1 MSDVAPTAQGTL
13 ERTPLAHLLVYILD
27 KGLTGTLQL
36 ESESSHA
43 SMLVQNGGVLKV
55 RTSDGVAYLGDVL
68 LGLGVITP
76 EAHAEAVTRTTSGGG
91 LIGAILLEMG
101 AVTPENLLFG
111 LHVQVEQ
118 KLQHLFDMP
127 PSTGFAYYDAMN
139 GLVGFGGDEP
149 VMVDPYRVMW
159 WGICRNPQWEQCAAA
174 VGRIGD
180 AALALAAHARPERLF
195 FGGPE
200 AAAVDLM
207 RARPLRPSDLVEAQ
221 ILPESAVQLFFYCL
235 LITKQVDVVQLAA
248 APPPPPPPP
257 PRPPVPTG
265 PAAVGRMKLQT
276 RPVVRPQ
283 PLAVEEHA
291 APSSSDDRVSHPH
304 IAGPPPPPVA
314 VAPEPAARPPPV
326 PKPAVNPPS
335 PFVTSPVAKPA
346 APAAPPP
353 FPTSVSP
360 PPSPPAPQVSD
371 EMDIAHAIDAA
382 LPPNIVRSVPPPPA
396 PSVPP
401 PAAPQELSP
410 EHAALKQELLERA
423 DALGGQ
429 DYFQM
434 LGIDQTVSKDDVQ
447 RAYLKLAKTW
457 HPDRL
462 PAPLADVKD
471 VCAKLFAH
479 LSEAQAALLDDDKR
493 AKYVAL
499 IKEGGG
505 TKDEQDLVQTLL
517 AAAAEFQKADYFLK
531 KNDLF
536 QAEMY
541 VRKAY
546 QADPEQADY
555 LALLT
560 WLEAQKSQYLGKE
573 KTLEKVAILD
583 KAIKLNANCERAYFY
598 RAMLYKRANMPREAI
613 RDLRQCVEINPKSL
627 DAARELRLINIRKD
641 GPAASGP
648 GGKKKAEEESLGGL
662 FGKLFK
668 K

>member
-1 MSDVAPTAQGTL
+1 MSTVEPSAQGTL
-13 ERTPLAHLLVYILD
+13 ERTPLAHLLVYVLD
-27 KGLTGTLQL
+27 KGLTGTLQF
-36 ESESSHA
+36 ESDTSHA
-43 SMLVQNGGVLKV
+43 SLLVQDGGVLKV
-55 RTSDGVAYLGDVL
+55 RTSDPVAYLGDVL
-68 LGLGVITP
+68 LGLGVITA
-76 EAHAEAVTRTTSGGG
+76 EAHAEAVGRTTSGGG

-118 KLQHLFDMP
+118 KLQHLFDLP
-127 PSTGFAYYDAMN
+127 PGTAFAYYDGMN

-159 WGICRNPQWEQCAAA
+159 WGMCRNPQWEHCDAT

-180 AALALAAHARPERLF
+180 AGLALAAHAQPERLF

-200 AAAVDLM
+200 VAAVELM
-207 RARPLRPSDLVEAQ
+207 RARPLRPADLAAAQ
-221 ILPESAVQLFFYCL
+221 ILPEGAVQLFFYCL
-235 LITKQVDVVQLAA
+235 LITKQVDVVDVQAQ
-248 APPPPPPPP
+248 APA
-257 PRPPVPTG
+257 PRPPVPAG

-276 RPVVRPQ
+276 RPAFRPQ

-291 APSSSDDRVSHPH
+291 A
-304 IAGPPPPPVA
+304 
-314 VAPEPAARPPPV
+314 
-326 PKPAVNPPS
+326 
-335 PFVTSPVAKPA
+335 
-346 APAAPPP
+346 
-353 FPTSVSP
+353 
-360 PPSPPAPQVSD
+360 
-371 EMDIAHAIDAA
+371 
-382 LPPNIVRSVPPPPA
+382 
-396 PSVPP
+396 
-401 PAAPQELSP
+401 
-410 EHAALKQELLERA
+410 LKAELLERA
-423 DALGGQ
+423 DKLGGQ

-434 LGIDQTVSKDDVQ
+434 LGVEQAATKDDIQ

-462 PAPLADVKD
+462 PAPLAGVKD

-479 LSEAQAALLDDDKR
+479 LSEAQAALLDDEKR
-493 AKYVAL
+493 AKYLVL

-536 QAEMY
+536 QAEMH
-541 VRKAY
+541 VRKAH

-573 KTLEKVAILD
+573 KTLEKIALLD

-598 RAMLYKRANMPREAI
+598 RAMLFKRANMPREAI
-613 RDLRQCVEINPKSL
+613 RDLKRCVEINPKSL
-627 DAARELRLINIRKD
+627 DAARELRLIHIRKEGPATAG
-641 GPAASGP
+641 GPAA
-648 GGKKKAEEESLGGL
+648 KRKEEEESLGGL